1 MLSSQNM
8 LYLFRSFVLNGSPY
22 IHSFILIKNGSRDQ
36 AEESSKHIENQE
48 QSGTLVLMEQFES
61 LEPELKDYKNDPNA
75 FKIENIHSKLEVFKT
90 PQDNNPENMTADFE
104 YRIVINAC
112 LDARIQDDSSNI
124 DSAHRIKNPFSSN
137 ITCLT
142 LLNII
147 LLLIF
152 LAGKVGSELIIMRI
166 LYYVLLKC
174 IVGTS
179 HHILSPLALLYSY
192 VELRN
197 AAKVVFM
204 RGGTVQNKSKEM
216 ALSELK
222 KELGI
227 ISRDS

>member
-8 LYLFRSFVLNGSPY
+8 LYLFQSFVLNDSPY
-22 IHSFILIKNGSRDQ
+22 IHSFILIKNGSRNQ
-36 AEESSKHIENQE
+36 AAEESGKHIENQE

-61 LEPELKDYKNDPNA
+61 LEPELKDYYDPD
-75 FKIENIHSKLEVFKT
+75 EFKT
-90 PQDNNPENMTADFE
+90 KNVYSKPEVIKTHRDNNPENMTADFE
-104 YRIVINAC
+104 YRIVMNAC
-112 LDARIQDDSSNI
+112 LEDRIQDDSSNT
-124 DSAHRIKNPFSSN
+124 DSTQRIKIPFSSN

-152 LAGKVGSELIIMRI
+152 LAGKVGSELINMRI

-179 HHILSPLALLYSY
+179 HHLLSPLALLYSY

>member
-1 MLSSQNM
+1 M

-90 PQDNNPENMTADFE
+90 PQDNTPENMTADFE

-152 LAGKVGSELIIMRI
+152 LAGKVGSELINMHI

-179 HHILSPLALLYSY
+179 HHLLSPLALLYSY

>member
-1 MLSSQNM
+1 M

-75 FKIENIHSKLEVFKT
+75 FKI
-90 PQDNNPENMTADFE
+90 
-104 YRIVINAC
+104 
-112 LDARIQDDSSNI
+112 I
-124 DSAHRIKNPFSSN
+124 DSAHRTKNPFSSN